1 LRILCLAL
9 FAAEYGLDIQ
19 YDCSGEYH
27 RRSSSS
33 PRNLR
38 QRLKPMHHQGGV
50 GDRRREVNELSWTV
64 HGESPSRGE
73 GAGAGQ
79 FEAGSVN

>member
-1 LRILCLAL
+1 
-9 FAAEYGLDIQ
+9 LDIQ

-38 QRLKPMHHQGGV
+38 QRLKPMHHQGRV
-50 GDRRREVNELSWTV
+50 GDRRREVNKLSWTV
-64 HGESPSRGE
+64 HRRIAVKGRRLRRRTI
-73 GAGAGQ
+73 
-79 FEAGSVN
+79 EAGGVNVGSWR